1 MRTSS
6 NRELARQIG
15 VSETAVRRAEKAGRI
30 RREPDGA
37 WDLAR
42 VKALWARNTDSAQQ
56 RRQHGAM
63 KPVPEAALGAVRET
77 LREHGEP
84 VSAGGMTFMQART
97 ANEVL
102 KAQERRVRLQ
112 RMKGELVDRA
122 KAVAQV
128 FRLARDERDA
138 WVNWPARVELAKR
151 NSKQRIDPLIEESE
165 VLRERVKER
174 RSRDSGNTVLSKEFP
189 GGVLILTGAN
199 SAVGLRSMPARYLFL
214 DEVDGYPGDVQGEGD
229 PSRDCSSPTSR
240 ATCGRRTTRACV
252 RATAPRRTRTPAMRS
267 ASTAGA
273 GASRPRRTSTATSRS
288 SRAWPHPGPPPWC
301 GAGTPIRSA
310 SCVHG
315 TRCLRSLAVRHP
327 QHPPRPAPAWS
338 PS

>member
-1 MRTSS
+1 MRTAS
-6 NRELARQIG
+6 NRALARQLG

-30 RREPDGA
+30 WREADGA

-42 VKALWARNTDSAQQ
+42 VKALWARNTDRAQQ

-63 KPVPEAALGAVRET
+63 KPVPEAALGAVRDT

-138 WVNWPARVELAKR
+138 WVNWPARVAAMMAAELEVDQHRLHTVLERQVREHLAELA
-151 NSKQRIDPLIEESE
+151 E
-165 VLRERVKER
+165 VRPNLR
-174 RSRDSGNTVLSKEFP
+174 
-189 GGVLILTGAN
+189 
-199 SAVGLRSMPARYLFL
+199 
-214 DEVDGYPGDVQGEGD
+214 
-229 PSRDCSSPTSR
+229 
-240 ATCGRRTTRACV
+240 
-252 RATAPRRTRTPAMRS
+252 
-267 ASTAGA
+267 
-273 GASRPRRTSTATSRS
+273 
-288 SRAWPHPGPPPWC
+288 
-301 GAGTPIRSA
+301 
-310 SCVHG
+310 
-315 TRCLRSLAVRHP
+315 
-327 QHPPRPAPAWS
+327 
-338 PS
+338 